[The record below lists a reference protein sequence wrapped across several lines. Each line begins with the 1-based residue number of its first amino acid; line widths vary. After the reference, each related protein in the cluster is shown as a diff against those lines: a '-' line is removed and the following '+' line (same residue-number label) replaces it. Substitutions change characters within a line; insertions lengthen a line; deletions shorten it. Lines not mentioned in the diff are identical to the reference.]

1 MANPG
6 SKGEHNLQRRY
17 GAQDRAQAF
26 YRKQMLITLNDD
38 MRRYIEKQEMVF
50 IATADSR
57 GECDCSFRGG
67 LPGFVRVLDEKRL
80 VFPEYRGNGVM
91 ASLGNI
97 SENPHI
103 GMWFGDF
110 FDTAIGLHVNGK
122 ATIIENEELENW
134 PNLPESVARDLAVS
148 DGRKAERWILVEVEE
163 AYIHCSKHVPHL
175 KKLEKAIHWGTDNDA
190 CKGGDFF
197 RASASRPSEQPLRS
211 TTP

>member
-1 MANPG
+1 MTIPG
-6 SKGEHNLQRRY
+6 SDGERKLQRRY
-17 GAQDRAQAF
+17 GTQNRAQAF
-26 YRKQMLITLNDD
+26 YKKQTICYLNDA
-38 MRRYIEKQEMVF
+38 MRQFIKKQEMVF

-67 LPGFVRVLDEKRL
+67 LPGFVCVLDEKRM

-97 SENPHI
+97 SANPHI

-110 FDTAIGLHVNGK
+110 YDTAIGLHVNGK
-122 ATIIENEELENW
+122 ASIEENEAIKEW
-134 PNLPESVARDLAVS
+134 PELPESVARDLAVS
-148 DGRKAERWILVEVEE
+148 GGSKAERWILVEVEE

-175 KKLEKAIHWGTDNDA
+175 KKLDKKINWGTDDDT

-197 RASASRPSEQPLRS
+197 RANDTERH
-211 TTP
+211 

>member
-6 SKGEHNLQRRY
+6 SEGEHKLQRRY
-17 GAQDRAQAF
+17 GTQDRAQSF
-26 YRKQMLITLNDD
+26 YKKQMITYLNDD
-38 MRRYIEKQEMVF
+38 MRRYIKKQEMVF

-67 LPGFVRVLDEKRL
+67 LPGFVHVLDENRL
-80 VFPEYRGNGVM
+80 AFPEYRGNGVM

-97 SENPHI
+97 SENPHM

-110 FDTAIGLHVNGK
+110 FDTTIGLHVNGK
-122 ATIIENEELENW
+122 AAIIENEELMNW
-134 PNLPESVARDLAVS
+134 PDLPESVARDLAVS
-148 DGRKAERWILVEVEE
+148 GGRKSEQWIIVEVEE

-175 KKLEKAIHWGTDNDA
+175 RKRDKTIHWGTDDDA

-197 RASASRPSEQPLRS
+197 RASAPQDSR
-211 TTP
+211 

>member
-6 SKGEHNLQRRY
+6 SEGEHELQRRH
-17 GAQDRAQAF
+17 GTRNRAQAF
-26 YRKQMLITLNDD
+26 YEKQMLTYLNED
-38 MRRYIEKQEMVF
+38 MRRYIQKQEMVF

-67 LPGFVRVLDEKRL
+67 LPGFIHVLDENRL

-97 SENPHI
+97 LENPQI

-110 FDTAIGLHVNGK
+110 FDTTIGLHVNGK
-122 ATIIENEELENW
+122 ATIVEKEEMEKW
-134 PNLPESVARDLAVS
+134 TDLPESLAHDLAVS
-148 DGRKAERWILVEVEE
+148 GGRKSERWIRVRVEE
-163 AYIHCSKHVPHL
+163 AYIHCSKHIPKL
-175 KKLEKAIHWGTDNDA
+175 KRLDKAIHWGTDDDV

-197 RASASRPSEQPLRS
+197 RASVPLREM
-211 TTP
+211 TKLE